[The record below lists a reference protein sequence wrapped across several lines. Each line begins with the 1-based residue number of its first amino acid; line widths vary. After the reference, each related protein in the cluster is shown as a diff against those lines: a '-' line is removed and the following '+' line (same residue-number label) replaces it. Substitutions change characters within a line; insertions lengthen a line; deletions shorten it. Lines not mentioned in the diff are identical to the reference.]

1 MADPLHNK
9 DYRDF
14 NTRVSSSAGTGLDE
28 NRGKT
33 MAYQAPLHDPIR
45 KGAMSADRELPS
57 EETDLDRRLP
67 EGGNHRLNRT
77 AEQIGGALG
86 RAVSQA
92 RRVPDSARQGLHL
105 VRDRAQRVGGSAA
118 EQISSSGSSLA
129 NSAQQR
135 ARELLDVVE
144 ERGGILLDKVDEI
157 GHDIADRAG
166 QLKDQLDDRTREL
179 RTSARLRAQEA
190 RLEGERILREYPLQ
204 TLACVAGAAF
214 ILGVSLRIVRANHAH
229 RY

>member
-67 EGGNHRLNRT
+67 E
-77 AEQIGGALG
+77 
-86 RAVSQA
+86 
-92 RRVPDSARQGLHL
+92 
-105 VRDRAQRVGGSAA
+105 
-118 EQISSSGSSLA
+118 
-129 NSAQQR
+129 
-135 ARELLDVVE
+135 
-144 ERGGILLDKVDEI
+144 
-157 GHDIADRAG
+157 
-166 QLKDQLDDRTREL
+166 
-179 RTSARLRAQEA
+179 
-190 RLEGERILREYPLQ
+190 
-204 TLACVAGAAF
+204 
-214 ILGVSLRIVRANHAH
+214 
-229 RY
+229 

>member
-57 EETDLDRRLP
+57 EEADLDRRLP

-105 VRDRAQRVGGSAA
+105 VRARAQRVGGSAA

-129 NSAQQR
+129 NSAQ
-135 ARELLDVVE
+135 
-144 ERGGILLDKVDEI
+144 
-157 GHDIADRAG
+157 
-166 QLKDQLDDRTREL
+166 
-179 RTSARLRAQEA
+179 
-190 RLEGERILREYPLQ
+190 
-204 TLACVAGAAF
+204 
-214 ILGVSLRIVRANHAH
+214 
-229 RY
+229 